1 MSRRPNTEARERI
14 LTAAFGLLGE
24 RGFNAISM
32 DDVASAAGL
41 KKANLF
47 HYFPTKEALG
57 LAVFDYAAA
66 RMRADMS
73 AQLAAGKDPIK
84 TVDGMFSAL
93 AKGMTAKECKGGCPI
108 GNLALELSDQY
119 EKIRQRIS
127 AHLREWTADVA
138 CCLEKGKT
146 DGYFRKELKP
156 RQSAEAIL
164 SLFEG
169 ATLFCKA
176 KKEVEPL
183 ENARDM
189 AVTYLK
195 GYKT

>member
-1 MSRRPNTEARERI
+1 MSRRPNLEARERI
-14 LTAAFGLLGE
+14 LKAAFTLLGE
-24 RGFNAISM
+24 RGFNAVSM

-66 RMRADMS
+66 QMRSQIAS
-73 AQLAAGKDPIK
+73 QLAAGRDPIK
-84 TVDGMFSAL
+84 TVDGMFGAL
-93 AKGMTAKECKGGCPI
+93 AKGMSERRCKGGCPI

-119 EKIRQRIS
+119 ERIRQRIS
-127 AHLREWTADVA
+127 AFLREWTADVA
-138 CCLEKGKT
+138 CCLERGREE
-146 DGYFRKELKP
+146 GYFRKELKP

-176 KKEVEPL
+176 KKDVEPL

-195 GYKT
+195 GYKS

>member
-1 MSRRPNTEARERI
+1 MSRKPNTEAREKI
-14 LTAAFGLLGE
+14 LKGAFGLLAE

-32 DDVASAAGL
+32 DDVAAAAGL

-66 RMRADMS
+66 RMRAEVDAQMS
-73 AQLAAGKDPIK
+73 GGRDPIK
-84 TVDGMFSAL
+84 MVDGMFSAFSE
-93 AKGMTAKECKGGCPI
+93 GMSKRRCKGGCPI

-119 EKIRQRIS
+119 ERIRERIS
-127 AHLREWTADVA
+127 LYLREWTGELAG
-138 CCLEKGKT
+138 CLEKSKA
-146 DGYFRKELKP
+146 DGYFRKDLKP
-156 RQSAEAIL
+156 KQSAEAIL

-169 ATLFCKA
+169 AALFCKA
-176 KKEVEPL
+176 KKDTDAL
-183 ENARDM
+183 DHARAM
-189 AVTYLK
+189 AVTYLR

>member
-1 MSRRPNTEARERI
+1 MSRKPNVEAREKI
-14 LTAAFGLLGE
+14 LKAAFGLLRD

-57 LAVFDYAAA
+57 LAVFDFAAA
-66 RMRADMS
+66 RMRERVD
-73 AQLAAGKDPIK
+73 AQMTAGRDPIK
-84 TVDGMFSAL
+84 MVEGMFSASSE
-93 AKGMTAKECKGGCPI
+93 GMTKSSCRGGCPI

-119 EKIRQRIS
+119 ERIRQRIS
-127 AHLREWTADVA
+127 AYLREWTGELAG
-138 CCLEKGKT
+138 CLEKSKA
-146 DGYFRKELKP
+146 DGYFRKDLKP
-156 RQSAEAIL
+156 RQSAQAIL

-176 KKEVEPL
+176 NKDVDAL
-183 ENARDM
+183 ENARAM
-189 AVTYLK
+189 AVTYLR
-195 GYKT
+195 GYKK